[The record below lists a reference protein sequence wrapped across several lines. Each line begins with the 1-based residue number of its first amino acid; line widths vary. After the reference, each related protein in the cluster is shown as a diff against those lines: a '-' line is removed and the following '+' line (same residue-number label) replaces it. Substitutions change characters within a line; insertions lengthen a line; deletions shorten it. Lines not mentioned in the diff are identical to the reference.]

1 VTDAVV
7 FDLDGTLVD
16 IPIDYEKL
24 FAEFKTIMRTE
35 NIRPLAEVISKTDAA
50 TRETL
55 FETWEKAELDVL
67 NQVSVKAEGSKIYQ
81 AHKSKR
87 KALVTLQGRAIANAI
102 LSRFNLSFEVIV
114 TREDSL
120 FRTAQL
126 MKATRQLEVS
136 MLNVLFVGNTEG
148 DAAAASEVGCAFL
161 KVE

>member
-1 VTDAVV
+1 MTEAVV

-24 FAEFKTIMRTE
+24 FAEFKTIMQTE

-87 KALVTLQGRAIANAI
+87 KALVTLQGRAIADAI

-114 TREDSL
+114 TR
-120 FRTAQL
+120 
-126 MKATRQLEVS
+126 
-136 MLNVLFVGNTEG
+136 
-148 DAAAASEVGCAFL
+148 
-161 KVE
+161 